1 MAMLPEYYP
10 GLPED
15 PYMEYLRKL
24 GQFQRSSSDFPY
36 MSQTNLRIENQY
48 PGGRLPELP
57 DDPLEVMNRNRPF
70 PQSNRLGPQF
80 SAAYSESPVPG
91 TAEMMRARDT
101 LNQDADRRADAM
113 IAESQQRRSRP
124 RPVQPIAPP
133 QLPATA
139 KANTAVQMP
148 AVRKPSAPAQ
158 GLLDAEEP
166 ADSTSWYDDPM
177 RMGLLQ
183 AGLGLM
189 SAPRYSTN
197 PNDVTLSS
205 ALARGLGGYIQGY
218 GGTKKRLSEAERQKL
233 EDEYR
238 KSERD
243 FNKMYKEVMMDDAK
257 SRIDERRGNYS
268 ATVREKL
275 EEKNLIDTMVNEI
288 LVAEGKTDN
297 KTRKIN
303 LTTLARQDRD
313 RFNELHQNATT
324 DRTPFEQILIE
335 SGRFTKEQ
343 AEAQPLSLLMQNAET
358 ISGQQANPPKPET
371 KKLGEAD
378 ERMFDSL
385 NKGKRGDIPLGD
397 PEYVNAYTRYYEKY
411 LRPKTYPDG
420 SSYLPSSQF
429 DAPPDFKTA
438 AVMGQGDLVSQVNT
452 PGGSLIKRMDQ
463 KDKDAVRNLTSN
475 ITQLEEYENI
485 LNKIDI
491 NNLDRIS
498 QTSPEIADLQ
508 TLFKNLQLRLKDNP
522 YGLGALTGPDM
533 GLMEAILSDPTKAD
547 IMDWRAYLQ
556 NRPFYLAQANRLKKI
571 LVQDA
576 DSIYSDYSTSLADE
590 FQRKYN
596 RPLNWLE
603 QEPTAEF
610 RLSTRSE
617 NILAE
622 EEPAVSP
629 MTNNGNES
637 SFFDPLI
644 NILPESIQNLG
655 R

>member
-1 MAMLPEYYP
+1 
-10 GLPED
+10 
-15 PYMEYLRKL
+15 
-24 GQFQRSSSDFPY
+24 
-36 MSQTNLRIENQY
+36 
-48 PGGRLPELP
+48 
-57 DDPLEVMNRNRPF
+57 
-70 PQSNRLGPQF
+70 
-80 SAAYSESPVPG
+80 
-91 TAEMMRARDT
+91 
-101 LNQDADRRADAM
+101 
-113 IAESQQRRSRP
+113 
-124 RPVQPIAPP
+124 
-133 QLPATA
+133 
-139 KANTAVQMP
+139 
-148 AVRKPSAPAQ
+148 
-158 GLLDAEEP
+158 
-166 ADSTSWYDDPM
+166 
-177 RMGLLQ
+177 
-183 AGLGLM
+183 
-189 SAPRYSTN
+189 
-197 PNDVTLSS
+197 
-205 ALARGLGGYIQGY
+205 
-218 GGTKKRLSEAERQKL
+218 
-233 EDEYR
+233 
-238 KSERD
+238 
-243 FNKMYKEVMMDDAK
+243 
-257 SRIDERRGNYS
+257 
-268 ATVREKL
+268 
-275 EEKNLIDTMVNEI
+275 
-288 LVAEGKTDN
+288 
-297 KTRKIN
+297 
-303 LTTLARQDRD
+303 
-313 RFNELHQNATT
+313 
-324 DRTPFEQILIE
+324 
-335 SGRFTKEQ
+335 
-343 AEAQPLSLLMQNAET
+343 
-358 ISGQQANPPKPET
+358 
-371 KKLGEAD
+371 
-378 ERMFDSL
+378 
-385 NKGKRGDIPLGD
+385 
-397 PEYVNAYTRYYEKY
+397 
-411 LRPKTYPDG
+411 G

-576 DSIYSDYSTSLADE
+576 DSIYSDYSTSLDNE

>member
-1 MAMLPEYYP
+1 MAFETRSGMPYNPYFDDPYFQLPFPPAAYRKGLADFADMKASDADRLRKAMLPNVPSSLDYFDD
-10 GLPED
+10 D
-15 PYMEYLRKL
+15 PARMIQN
-24 GQFQRSSSDFPY
+24 QFQ
-36 MSQTNLRIENQY
+36 QY
-48 PGGRLPELP
+48 RDQEPVAPPTR
-57 DDPLEVMNRNRPF
+57 
-70 PQSNRLGPQF
+70 PQSVRPPSPEVQSRQMAGPPQQ
-80 SAAYSESPVPG
+80 AQGPANPP
-91 TAEMMRARDT
+91 RDT
-101 LNQDADRRADAM
+101 SPFNYNV
-113 IAESQQRRSRP
+113 
-124 RPVQPIAPP
+124 PVAPK
-133 QLPATA
+133 TS
-139 KANTAVQMP
+139 AVQTT
-148 AVRKPSAPAQ
+148 
-158 GLLDAEEP
+158 GLLDTEDAPE
-166 ADSTSWYDDPM
+166 SGSSWYDDPM

-197 PNDVTLSS
+197 PNDVTLGS
-205 ALARGLGGYIQGY
+205 ALARGLGGFVQGY
-218 GGTKKRLSEAERQKL
+218 GGTKQRLSEAERQKL

-275 EEKNLIDTMVNEI
+275 EEKNLIDTMVNEV
-288 LVAEGKTDN
+288 LAAEGKIDN

-324 DRTPFEQILIE
+324 DRAPFEQILIE

-371 KKLGEAD
+371 KELGEAD

-475 ITQLEEYENI
+475 ISQLEEYENI
-485 LNKIDI
+485 LSKIDI

-590 FQRKYN
+590 FQRKHN

-617 NILAE
+617 DILAE
-622 EEPAVSP
+622 EEPAVPP

-644 NILPESIQNLG
+644 NILPDAIQNLG

>member
-1 MAMLPEYYP
+1 MAFETKSGMPYNPYFDDPYFQLPFPPAAYRKGLADFDDMKASDADRLRKAMLPNVPSSLDYFDD
-10 GLPED
+10 D
-15 PYMEYLRKL
+15 PARMIQN
-24 GQFQRSSSDFPY
+24 QFQQYRDREPVRPPSPAVQSRQMAGPSQQAQGPAKPATNKDSFDFGVPAV
-36 MSQTNLRIENQY
+36 SQT
-48 PGGRLPELP
+48 
-57 DDPLEVMNRNRPF
+57 
-70 PQSNRLGPQF
+70 S
-80 SAAYSESPVPG
+80 
-91 TAEMMRARDT
+91 T
-101 LNQDADRRADAM
+101 
-113 IAESQQRRSRP
+113 
-124 RPVQPIAPP
+124 
-133 QLPATA
+133 
-139 KANTAVQMP
+139 
-148 AVRKPSAPAQ
+148 PAQ
-158 GLLDAEEP
+158 GLLDTEEP
-166 ADSTSWYDDPM
+166 AEGGSFYDDPM

-205 ALARGLGGYIQGY
+205 ALAKGLGGFVQGY
-218 GGTKKRLSEAERQKL
+218 GTTKKRLSEAERQKL
-233 EDEYR
+233 EDEYQR
-238 KSERD
+238 SVRD
-243 FNKMYKEVMMDDAK
+243 FNQRYMQTQMDATQKRLDNDEKTTTEKVLQKEQEKTQKQAIIADILTAEPDATAT
-257 SRIDERRGNYS
+257 RRS
-268 ATVREKL
+268 ALNRMSL
-275 EEKNLIDTMVNEI
+275 EELNAERAVYFPSAATLQQQEKERMARERLAELTGQPVETYEGQPLDKLNAEI
-288 LVAEGKTDN
+288 LKQSE
-297 KTRKIN
+297 
-303 LTTLARQDRD
+303 
-313 RFNELHQNATT
+313 
-324 DRTPFEQILIE
+324 
-335 SGRFTKEQ
+335 
-343 AEAQPLSLLMQNAET
+343 
-358 ISGQQANPPKPET
+358 PPKPKTQE
-371 KKLGEAD
+371 LGEAD

-385 NKGKRGDIPLGD
+385 NKGKRGDIPLDD

-420 SSYLPSSQF
+420 SSYLPTSQF

-475 ITQLEEYENI
+475 ISQLEEYENI
-485 LNKIDI
+485 LSKIDI

-603 QEPTAEF
+603 QEPTAKF

-617 NILAE
+617 DILAE

-644 NILPESIQNLG
+644 NILPDAIQNLG

>member
-1 MAMLPEYYP
+1 MAYYTELRVP
-10 GLPED
+10 YTSGLVP
-15 PYMEYLRKL
+15 
-24 GQFQRSSSDFPY
+24 FPTY
-36 MSQTNLRIENQY
+36 ESKTDGY
-48 PGGRLPELP
+48 PGGSEYLQRMNQPEIDAMLQYMDAQELNDP
-57 DDPLEVMNRNRPF
+57 SAVLRRKLQTPPTPSLEDDPITVLRRN
-70 PQSNRLGPQF
+70 
-80 SAAYSESPVPG
+80 
-91 TAEMMRARDT
+91 TDRARNYPRDFSEMFAPSM
-101 LNQDADRRADAM
+101 NPEGDIGRYIPKNPAV
-113 IAESQQRRSRP
+113 SRSAKVP
-124 RPVQPIAPP
+124 PSSMGAPP
-133 QLPATA
+133 STGNVPMPVRTQTSAVKTA
-139 KANTAVQMP
+139 
-148 AVRKPSAPAQ
+148 
-158 GLLDAEEP
+158 GLLDTEGPAEGG
-166 ADSTSWYDDPM
+166 SFYDDPM

-197 PNDVTLSS
+197 PNDVTLGS
-205 ALARGLGGYIQGY
+205 ALARGLGGFIQGY

-233 EDEYR
+233 EDEYQR
-238 KSERD
+238 SVRD
-243 FNKMYKEVMMDDAK
+243 FNQRYMQTQMDATQKRLDNDEKTTTEKVLQKEQEKTQKQAIIADILTAEPDATAT
-257 SRIDERRGNYS
+257 RRS
-268 ATVREKL
+268 ALNRMSL
-275 EEKNLIDTMVNEI
+275 EELNAERAVYFPSAATLQQQEKERMARERLAELTGQPAETYEGQPLDKLNAEI
-288 LVAEGKTDN
+288 LKQSE
-297 KTRKIN
+297 
-303 LTTLARQDRD
+303 
-313 RFNELHQNATT
+313 
-324 DRTPFEQILIE
+324 
-335 SGRFTKEQ
+335 
-343 AEAQPLSLLMQNAET
+343 
-358 ISGQQANPPKPET
+358 PPKPKTQE
-371 KKLGEAD
+371 LGEAD

-420 SSYLPSSQF
+420 SSYLPTSQF

-475 ITQLEEYENI
+475 ISQLEEYENI
-485 LNKIDI
+485 LSKIDI

-617 NILAE
+617 DILAE

-644 NILPESIQNLG
+644 NILPDAIQNLG

>member
-1 MAMLPEYYP
+1 MQTQMDATQKRLDNDEKTTTEKVLQKEQEKTQKQAIIADILTAEP
-10 GLPED
+10 D
-15 PYMEYLRKL
+15 ATATR
-24 GQFQRSSSDFPY
+24 RSALNRMSLEELNAERAVYFP
-36 MSQTNLRIENQY
+36 
-48 PGGRLPELP
+48 
-57 DDPLEVMNRNRPF
+57 
-70 PQSNRLGPQF
+70 
-80 SAAYSESPVPG
+80 SAATLQQQEKERMARERL
-91 TAEMMRARDT
+91 AELTGQPAETYEGQPLDK
-101 LNQDADRRADAM
+101 LNA
-113 IAESQQRRSRP
+113 
-124 RPVQPIAPP
+124 
-133 QLPATA
+133 
-139 KANTAVQMP
+139 
-148 AVRKPSAPAQ
+148 
-158 GLLDAEEP
+158 
-166 ADSTSWYDDPM
+166 
-177 RMGLLQ
+177 
-183 AGLGLM
+183 
-189 SAPRYSTN
+189 
-197 PNDVTLSS
+197 
-205 ALARGLGGYIQGY
+205 
-218 GGTKKRLSEAERQKL
+218 
-233 EDEYR
+233 
-238 KSERD
+238 
-243 FNKMYKEVMMDDAK
+243 
-257 SRIDERRGNYS
+257 
-268 ATVREKL
+268 
-275 EEKNLIDTMVNEI
+275 EI
-288 LVAEGKTDN
+288 LKQSE
-297 KTRKIN
+297 
-303 LTTLARQDRD
+303 
-313 RFNELHQNATT
+313 
-324 DRTPFEQILIE
+324 
-335 SGRFTKEQ
+335 
-343 AEAQPLSLLMQNAET
+343 
-358 ISGQQANPPKPET
+358 PPKPKTQE
-371 KKLGEAD
+371 LGEAD

-385 NKGKRGDIPLGD
+385 NKGKRGDIPLDD

-420 SSYLPSSQF
+420 SSYLPTSQF

-475 ITQLEEYENI
+475 ISQLEEYENI
-485 LNKIDI
+485 LSKIDI

-590 FQRKYN
+590 FQRKFN

-610 RLSTRSE
+610 RLSTKSE
-617 NILAE
+617 DILAE
-622 EEPAVSP
+622 EEPAVPP

-644 NILPESIQNLG
+644 NILPDAIQNLG

>member
-1 MAMLPEYYP
+1 MAGP
-10 GLPED
+10 
-15 PYMEYLRKL
+15 
-24 GQFQRSSSDFPY
+24 
-36 MSQTNLRIENQY
+36 
-48 PGGRLPELP
+48 
-57 DDPLEVMNRNRPF
+57 
-70 PQSNRLGPQF
+70 PQQAQGP
-80 SAAYSESPVPG
+80 ANPP
-91 TAEMMRARDT
+91 RDT
-101 LNQDADRRADAM
+101 SPFNYKIPAAQTPPA
-113 IAESQQRRSRP
+113 SQ
-124 RPVQPIAPP
+124 VQP
-133 QLPATA
+133 
-139 KANTAVQMP
+139 
-148 AVRKPSAPAQ
+148 VRAQ
-158 GLLDAEEP
+158 GLLDTEEP
-166 ADSTSWYDDPM
+166 AKGGSFYDDPM

-205 ALARGLGGYIQGY
+205 ALARGLGGFVQGY
-218 GGTKKRLSEAERQKL
+218 GGTKKRLSEAERQKT
-233 EDEYR
+233 EDEYKR
-238 KSERD
+238 SVRN
-243 FNKMYKEVMMDDAK
+243 FNQRYMQTQMDATQKRLDNDEKTTTEKVLQKEQEKTQKQAIIADILTAEPDATAT
-257 SRIDERRGNYS
+257 RRS
-268 ATVREKL
+268 ALNRMSL
-275 EEKNLIDTMVNEI
+275 EELNAERAVHFPSAATLQQQEKERIARGRLAELTGQPAETYEGQPLDKLNAEI
-288 LVAEGKTDN
+288 LKQSE
-297 KTRKIN
+297 
-303 LTTLARQDRD
+303 
-313 RFNELHQNATT
+313 
-324 DRTPFEQILIE
+324 
-335 SGRFTKEQ
+335 
-343 AEAQPLSLLMQNAET
+343 
-358 ISGQQANPPKPET
+358 PPKPKTQE
-371 KKLGEAD
+371 LGEAD

-385 NKGKRGDIPLGD
+385 NKGKRGAIPLGD
-397 PEYVNAYTRYYEKY
+397 PKYVNAYTRYYEKY

-429 DAPPDFKTA
+429 DAPPDFKTT

-485 LNKIDI
+485 VSKIDI

-576 DSIYSDYSTSLADE
+576 DSIYSDYSTSLDDE
-590 FQRKYN
+590 FQRKFN

-617 NILAE
+617 DILAE

-629 MTNNGNES
+629 MTNNGDES

-644 NILPESIQNLG
+644 NILPDAIQNLG

>member
-1 MAMLPEYYP
+1 
-10 GLPED
+10 
-15 PYMEYLRKL
+15 MEYLRKL
-24 GQFQRSSSDFPY
+24 GQFQRSSNGSGQNPSFPASSYSPNALDYLDQLDQARLQQAMMPNLPKTLGSDPAS
-36 MSQTNLRIENQY
+36 MIERQFRQY
-48 PGGRLPELP
+48 QEKRQREAIPTKRSAETRGARPP
-57 DDPLEVMNRNRPF
+57 ANYDPLSSV
-70 PQSNRLGPQF
+70 Q
-80 SAAYSESPVPG
+80 
-91 TAEMMRARDT
+91 TK
-101 LNQDADRRADAM
+101 
-113 IAESQQRRSRP
+113 P
-124 RPVQPIAPP
+124 RPVQPITPPSMGAPP
-133 QLPATA
+133 STGNVPLPVRPQTSATQSQS
-139 KANTAVQMP
+139 V
-148 AVRKPSAPAQ
+148 PAQ
-158 GLLDAEEP
+158 GGGLLDV
-166 ADSTSWYDDPM
+166 DTDFFDDPT

-257 SRIDERRGNYS
+257 SRIDERRGLTS
-268 ATVREKL
+268 DRVREKA

-288 LVAEGKTDN
+288 LRAEGKTDN

-420 SSYLPSSQF
+420 SSYLPTSQF

-475 ITQLEEYENI
+475 ISQLEEYENI
-485 LNKIDI
+485 LSKIDI

-590 FQRKYN
+590 FQRKNN

-603 QEPTAEF
+603 QEPTAKF

-617 NILAE
+617 DILAE

-644 NILPESIQNLG
+644 NILPDAIQNLG